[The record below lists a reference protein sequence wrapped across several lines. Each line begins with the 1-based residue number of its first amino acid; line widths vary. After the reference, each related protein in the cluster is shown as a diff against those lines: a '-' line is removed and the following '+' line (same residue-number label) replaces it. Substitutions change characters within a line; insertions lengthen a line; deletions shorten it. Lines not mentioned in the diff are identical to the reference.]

1 MRAAIDLASIHS
13 SREHSTADLVHL
25 APCILQ
31 GMVQPVE
38 EAQPGTAKC
47 RQLSNE
53 RPFWQQRTFSMASST
68 IVQVALDSQMRSCR
82 LPTSRIPMAAAC
94 AV

>member
-13 SREHSTADLVHL
+13 SREHSTADLAHL

-47 RQLSNE
+47 RQLTNE

-68 IVQVALDSQMRSCR
+68 IVQVALSSQMRSCQ
-82 LPTSRIPMAAAC
+82 LPTCRKAMTATS